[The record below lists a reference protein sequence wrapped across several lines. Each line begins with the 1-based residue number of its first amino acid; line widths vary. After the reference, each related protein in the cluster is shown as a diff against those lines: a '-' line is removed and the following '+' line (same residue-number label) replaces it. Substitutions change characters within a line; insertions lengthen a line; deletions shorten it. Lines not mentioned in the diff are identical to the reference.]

1 MGLHSTY
8 YWTEF
13 RADTPASKESKPRSP
28 IIPSA
33 PRSVADDLH
42 DCLSFGSEKDLVL
55 DGTGSI
61 TIVAMATVQR
71 DRGEAER
78 GKK

>member
-1 MGLHSTY
+1 M
-8 YWTEF
+8 
-13 RADTPASKESKPRSP
+13 
-28 IIPSA
+28 
-33 PRSVADDLH
+33 
-42 DCLSFGSEKDLVL
+42 VL

-78 GKK
+78 GKKIKEDSGLEFTYI